1 PRSARRALRPGCGE
15 LMRMRPREV
24 AILRPVAE
32 RSRHPAQITIVRE
45 WFQHHRGEFSKRSN
59 RPRMPR
65 HLRKPPRAPPR
76 PLYRARPSDWML
88 ARALFPAQMEQDP
101 RDIDLDGTDVLA
113 RAAQR
118 RRERQVSRRAAEKI
132 GADDRP

>member
-1 PRSARRALRPGCGE
+1 RLLRSRLFCESQPHSAWRALRPGRGA
-15 LMRMRPREV
+15 LMRTRPREV

-59 RPRMPR
+59 RARMPR
-65 HLRKPPRAPPR
+65 HLRKPPRAAPR
-76 PLYRARPSDWML
+76 PLYRTRPSKRML
-88 ARALFPAQMEQDP
+88 AGALLPAQMEENS
-101 RDIDLDGTDVLA
+101 RDIDLHGTDVLA

-118 RRERQVSRRAAEKI
+118 
-132 GADDRP
+132 